1 MIELKHLR
9 TLRAL
14 QQGGSLAA
22 AGQLLHLSASALSHQ
37 LAELEQRVGTAL
49 YLRKSR
55 PLRFTQEG
63 EWLLAL
69 AAECLPRIEELE
81 QRLKGKVSTRQPLRL
96 AIECHSCIHWL
107 APALKGFPEGH
118 GGEIEFVTGQSFA
131 PQEALVHG
139 ELDLVL
145 TSDVQPSDL
154 LYYAP
159 LFDYEMRLVLAPD
172 HPLAEVELI
181 TPVLVASETL
191 LSYPVASERLDV
203 IRQFLQPARLQPAR
217 IRQGDNSLMLVQMAA
232 AGWGVAVLPSWVSRE
247 FEQQG
252 VVVSRPLGD
261 GLWRRLY
268 GAQRLRDRE
277 DPAQLALL
285 ERIRLNSKHMVP
297 LYSP

>member
-37 LAELEQRVGTAL
+37 LAELEQRVGTSL

-63 EWLLAL
+63 EWLLTL
-69 AAECLPRIEELE
+69 AADCLPRIDELE
-81 QRLKGKVSTRQPLRL
+81 WRLKGKVSAKQPLRL

-107 APALKGFPEGH
+107 APALKGLPESCGC
-118 GGEIEFVTGQSFA
+118 EIEFVTGQSFA

-145 TSDVQPSDL
+145 TSDVQPSEA

-172 HPLAEVELI
+172 HPLAQ
-181 TPVLVASETL
+181 VASVTPELLALETL

-203 IRQFLQPARLQPAR
+203 IRQFLQPAKQQPAR
-217 IRQGDNSLMLVQMAA
+217 IRQGDNTLMLVQMAA
-232 AGWGVAVLPSWVSRE
+232 AGWGVTVLPSWVSRE

-252 VVVSRPLGD
+252 LVVSRALGT

-277 DPAQLALL
+277 NPEQLALL
-285 ERIRLNSKHMVP
+285 ARIRQSSQNMGRS
-297 LYSP
+297 

>member
-37 LAELEQRVGTAL
+37 LAELEQRVGTSL

-69 AAECLPRIEELE
+69 AAECLPRIDELE
-81 QRLKGKVSTRQPLRL
+81 WRLKGKVSAKQPLRL

-107 APALKGFPEGH
+107 APALKGLPETCGC
-118 GGEIEFVTGQSFA
+118 EIEFVTGQSFA

-145 TSDVQPSDL
+145 TSEVQPSDAIH
-154 LYYAP
+154 YQP

-172 HPLAEVELI
+172 HPLTLVDEI
-181 TPVLVASETL
+181 TPERLAPETL
-191 LSYPVASERLDV
+191 LSYPVESSRLDV
-203 IRQFLQPARLQPAR
+203 VRQFLQPAGLQAAR
-217 IRQGDNSLMLVQMAA
+217 IRQGDNTLMLVQMAA
-232 AGWGVAVLPSWVSRE
+232 AGWGVTVLPSWVSRE

-252 VVVSRPLGD
+252 LVVSRPLGS

-268 GAQRLRDRE
+268 GAMRLREKGRPDLRR
-277 DPAQLALL
+277 LL
-285 ERIRLNSKHMVP
+285 EQVQRSGERRCP
-297 LYSP
+297 A